1 MKNYNFIVYLLENY
15 PINYLH
21 KMKAQDVIFHP
32 SNIEEL
38 NVLKAIAKAMK
49 MKYEIIT
56 KEKASNQLLNDLTE
70 AFNDVKLY
78 EQGKK
83 KLKSAKDLLNEL

>member
-1 MKNYNFIVYLLENY
+1 
-15 PINYLH
+15 
-21 KMKAQDVIFHP
+21 
-32 SNIEEL
+32 
-38 NVLKAIAKAMK
+38 

-56 KEKASNQLLNDLTE
+56 KEKASNQLLSDLTE

>member
-1 MKNYNFIVYLLENY
+1 
-15 PINYLH
+15 
-21 KMKAQDVIFHP
+21 MKAQDVIFHP

-56 KEKASNQLLNDLTE
+56 KEKASNQLFNDLTE

>member
-1 MKNYNFIVYLLENY
+1 
-15 PINYLH
+15 
-21 KMKAQDVIFHP
+21 MKAQDVIFHP

>member
-1 MKNYNFIVYLLENY
+1 
-15 PINYLH
+15 
-21 KMKAQDVIFHP
+21 MKAQDVIFHP
-32 SNIEEL
+32 SNTEEL
-38 NVLKAIAKAMK
+38 NVLKAIAKALK

-56 KEKASNQLLNDLTE
+56 KEKASNQLLSDLTE

>member
-1 MKNYNFIVYLLENY
+1 LKNYNFIVYLLENY
-15 PINYLH
+15 AINYLH
-21 KMKAQDVIFHP
+21 IMKAQDVIFHP
-32 SNIEEL
+32 SNTEEL
-38 NVLKAIAKAMK
+38 NVLKAIAKALK

-56 KEKASNQLLNDLTE
+56 KEKASNQLLSDLTE